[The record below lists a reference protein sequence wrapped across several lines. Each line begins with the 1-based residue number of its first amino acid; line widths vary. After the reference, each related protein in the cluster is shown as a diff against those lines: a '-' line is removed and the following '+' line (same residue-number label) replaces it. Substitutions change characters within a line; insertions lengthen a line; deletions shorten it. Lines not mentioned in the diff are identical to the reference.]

1 MSNKTGRAV
10 NLTEGKL
17 IKPLLTLS
25 LPIIL
30 TNLMQVGYN
39 LADTFWVGRLGQD
52 AVSALS
58 FSWPLIFLVI
68 SLAGGLSVAG
78 TVLVAQNKGAGN
90 HERVNHVA
98 GQTIAFVFLLSLAL
112 STIGFLIAPTL
123 LKLIGATPQTNIFQ
137 YSVEYTRTMFMG
149 IPFVFGFFIFQALLQ
164 GWGDTRTPM
173 YLMALGVVL
182 NIIIDPIFIL
192 GFKNNVLFGILGLR
206 GVETALYQMTGFTGF
221 GVQGAAIATVLSRG
235 LGAIIAITLLISG
248 HVGIHIKL
256 EDFKLKMGT
265 VKKILEIGTPSSIDQ
280 TTRAVGVTM
289 LTAIVALAGDPA
301 VAAFGIGN
309 RLNSMVFLPAM
320 GFARGTNTMV
330 GQNLGSDQV
339 DRAKKTV
346 YAAATII
353 TLILLIITAIFYLN
367 ANTIV
372 NIFITG
378 EESATVINLGAEY
391 LRTVG
396 LTFVF
401 LGIFRV
407 FQGGFRGSGSTK
419 IAMTLSI
426 LSLLGL
432 RVPISYLLLNNFNMG
447 ATGVWYGVAISNI
460 ITAIIAVLWFL
471 RGTWQERVVEKE
483 EEKENP
489 PKIKKKRGE

>member
-1 MSNKTGRAV
+1 
-10 NLTEGKL
+10 
-17 IKPLLTLS
+17 
-25 LPIIL
+25 
-30 TNLMQVGYN
+30 
-39 LADTFWVGRLGQD
+39 
-52 AVSALS
+52 
-58 FSWPLIFLVI
+58 
-68 SLAGGLSVAG
+68 
-78 TVLVAQNKGAGN
+78 
-90 HERVNHVA
+90 
-98 GQTIAFVFLLSLAL
+98 
-112 STIGFLIAPTL
+112 
-123 LKLIGATPQTNIFQ
+123 
-137 YSVEYTRTMFMG
+137 MFMG

-173 YLMALGVVL
+173 YLMAFGVVL

-192 GFKNNVLFGILGLR
+192 GFRNNVLFGILGLR

-235 LGAIIAITLLISG
+235 LGAIIAITLLVSG

-447 ATGVWYGVAISNI
+447 ATGVWYGVAISNV

-471 RGTWQERVVEKE
+471 RGTWQERIVEKD
-483 EEKENP
+483 EEKKGRSL
-489 PKIKKKRGE
+489 KIKKKRGE